1 MARRKSLT
9 ASMKIAVTDP
19 NALLR
24 TRAAKSRVDW
34 SRAWDYYDDIGE
46 VHFALNEVG
55 REMSRGC
62 LVAQKR
68 TDEGWET
75 ADLNDKAQLLVDGIQ
90 SYAGGQG
97 QFLRSYYINTKV
109 TGEVWLVIYEK
120 EGQTWFDMC
129 SPDEIDVI
137 GGAGDNSP
145 TNRIVRRMIPSRNI
159 GVTDTESIEVLP
171 AATDLIRFWN
181 PHPRFSLLGDSPM
194 VAMDVILD
202 ELQTLTRALKNKLMS
217 RLAMSGYWFIPNS
230 IQEVGVGV
238 PDGDPTGLTA
248 DPLVN
253 KIVKSL
259 YDGMADTNGPGG
271 AAPFILRGPDDAG
284 DKIRIEF
291 PDRELFTAEIVLRD
305 ELINRALAGLD
316 IHPQTAKGTQDS
328 NHWSSWSGQEMHI
341 NNQIAPEF
349 ETLCAGLNKDWY
361 PDALE
366 QIGEDPSA
374 WRIWYELDN
383 LTQRPNLANDAR
395 ELADRAAISDEG
407 LRMAAGIA
415 EEYAPDGPEKVR
427 LIGRWI
433 RNPYMSTF
441 GMPEQD
447 EFDWEK
453 INPPKGS
460 GPPGGGA
467 SPAGP
472 GVGDPGSPDNN
483 QSDTPKG
490 DRPGG

>member
-1 MARRKSLT
+1 
-9 ASMKIAVTDP
+9 MKVAVTDP

-24 TRAAKSRVDW
+24 LRSAKSRVDW
-34 SRAWDYYDDIGE
+34 TRAWNYYDDIGE
-46 VHFALNEVG
+46 VHFAMNEVG

-75 ADLNDKAQLLVDGIQ
+75 ADMNDKAQLLVDGVQ
-90 SYAGGQG
+90 SFAGGQG
-97 QFLRSYYINTKV
+97 QFLRSYYINIKV

-120 EGQTWFDMC
+120 DGQTWYDMC
-129 SPDEIDVI
+129 SPDEIDTVE
-137 GGAGDNSP
+137 GAGGGPDSS
-145 TNRIVRRMIPSRNI
+145 RIVRRMIPSRDI
-159 GVTDTESIEVLP
+159 GITETSAAEVLG
-171 AATDLIRFWN
+171 ANVDLIRFWN
-181 PHPRFSLLGDSPM
+181 PHPRFSLMGDSPM
-194 VAMDVILD
+194 VAMDIILD
-202 ELQTLTRALKNKLMS
+202 ELQTLTRALRNKLMS

-230 IQEVGVGV
+230 IQEVGTGV

-259 YDGMADTNGPGG
+259 YEGMNDTNGPGG

-291 PDRELFTAEIVLRD
+291 PDRELFSAEIELRN
-305 ELINRALAGLD
+305 ELIERALAGLD
-316 IHPQTAKGTQDS
+316 IHKQTAQGTGDS

-349 ETLCAGLNKDWY
+349 ETLCAGLNKDWF
-361 PDALE
+361 PEALS
-366 QIGEDPSA
+366 QIGEDPSQ
-374 WRIWYELDN
+374 WRVWYELDN
-383 LTQRPNLANDAR
+383 LTQRPNIANDAR
-395 ELADRAAISDEG
+395 EVADRAAISDEG
-407 LRMAAGIA
+407 LREANGIK
-415 EEYAPDGPEKVR
+415 EEFAPDGPEKVR
-427 LIGRWI
+427 AIGRII
-433 RNPYMSTF
+433 RNPYLATF
-441 GMPEQD
+441 GLPEQD
-447 EFDWEK
+447 QFDWEK
-453 INPPKGS
+453 VTPTKGN
-460 GPPGGGA
+460 GPPGGAGD